1 MDGMAAPLPA
11 LRRTLELM
19 PSPVPESPGLLVR
32 DPFRYAEGI
41 LILPPPLV
49 PCLLL
54 FDGRH
59 DEGDLRE
66 VLARLTGDVEVGG
79 LIGHIVDT
87 LSRGGFLE
95 DAVFEAMRDRRH
107 SAFADEASRA
117 AVHAGAAYPSD
128 PEELRRVL
136 ARYLDEAPKAPPPQG
151 DLVGIAVPHVSPEG
165 GWRSYGAAYSALSA
179 GHRDRT
185 FVILGTSHYGE
196 PERFGLTHKPFRTP
210 LGETAVDHALVS
222 RVAQAAGSAAC
233 LEDYCHAVEHSIEFQ
248 VVFLQHLYGPSICV
262 VPILCGPFARATFLG
277 GRPEDDAGVARV
289 IDVLREVATLEQ
301 GHLLWV
307 AGVDMAHV
315 GRRYGDG
322 FDAQADEG
330 RLAEVATQ
338 DRARCARLAAA
349 DGPGFWSTLQQ
360 GRDPLRWCGASPL
373 YTLVQAVRP
382 SAGVLLHYE
391 QWNIDARSV
400 VSCGAMAFTG

>member
-1 MDGMAAPLPA
+1 MVGMPAPLPA

-19 PSPVPESPGLLVR
+19 PSPVAESPGLLVR
-32 DPFRYAEGI
+32 DPFRYAEGV

-59 DEGDLRE
+59 DEDDLRE
-66 VLARLTGDVEVGG
+66 VLARLTGGGEVGA

-95 DAVFEAMRDRRH
+95 DPVFEAIRDRRH
-107 SAFADEASRA
+107 LAFADETSRA
-117 AVHAGAAYPSD
+117 PVHAGAGYPSD
-128 PEELRRVL
+128 PDELRRLL
-136 ARYLDEAPKAPPPQG
+136 ARYLGEAPVPPITQG
-151 DLVGIAVPHVSPEG
+151 DIVGIAVPHVSPEG
-165 GWRSYGAAYSALSA
+165 GWRSYGAAYSALSP

-210 LGETAVDHALVS
+210 LGETAIDHGLVA
-222 RVAQAAGSAAC
+222 RVVEAAGDAAC

-248 VVFLQHLYGPSICV
+248 VVFLQHLYGPAVRV
-262 VPILCGPFARATFLG
+262 VPILCGPFARATSLG

-289 IDVLREVATLEQ
+289 LGVLRDIAASER
-301 GHLLWV
+301 GRLLWV
-307 AGVDMAHV
+307 AGVDMAHI

-322 FDAQADEG
+322 FDARADEG
-330 RLAEVATQ
+330 RLVDVAIQ
-338 DRARCARLAAA
+338 DRSRCARLAAA
-349 DGPGFWSTLQQ
+349 DGPGFWSLLQE
-360 GRDPLRWCGASPL
+360 GKDPLRWCGASPL

-382 SAGVLLHYE
+382 SGGALLHYE
-391 QWNIDARSV
+391 QWNIDAGSV
-400 VSCGAMAFTG
+400 VSCAAMTFTA